1 MFIKVI
7 NIFTNEIQPVVELS
21 DYLWQEGWRM
31 LDSEPTN
38 IAVDDIYKEVDIF
51 RNRISKEQWG
61 Y

>member
-1 MFIKVI
+1 MFIRII